1 MFFSTKAGIVYSVHM
16 KRLKTESF
24 LRANESE
31 KEDTE
36 TKEPVIFLGYTY
48 RQLYFRLNSLAV
60 FLHLIN
66 FIGIIAAYFDRLQHI
81 EARYVFVSPT
91 VDLRWTNYALV
102 RADSVA
108 TKCREIDDSLFF
120 KATSP
125 ALSDAT
131 RQAVSQFIPQRA
143 AYPNFMD
150 LYDFSGLTV
159 VQYNRAGNTINL
171 DFMMA
176 VFCALSAAFQ
186 LAHMGLLYYSDGN
199 FPRFMHYLE
208 YAFSSPLMVMVMAVN
223 VGILELFTVVSLA
236 GLFCG
241 MNLLGLCAEVMLHF
255 ADQITKQ
262 RGVYL
267 GLCVLVHFFGWVL
280 FFLAIVPIWLQ
291 FTYVVQC
298 SEHHGTPDYAYAA
311 IVVESILFGFF
322 GILQAAGVSEK
333 ISHHLGN
340 LATPFPPSTLFRY
353 DSMHAL
359 LSVVAKTMLAW
370 LLIGPALSVHMDR
383 MGAF

>member
-1 MFFSTKAGIVYSVHM
+1 MR
-16 KRLKTESF
+16 RLKTEGF
-24 LRANESE
+24 LRANELGSV
-31 KEDTE
+31 DTE
-36 TKEPVIFLGYTY
+36 TKEAVICMGYTY
-48 RQLYFRLNSLAV
+48 QQLYFRLNSLAV
-60 FLHLIN
+60 SLHLIN

-81 EARYVFVSPT
+81 ESRYVFVSPT

-120 KATSP
+120 QATSP
-125 ALSDAT
+125 ALPDAT
-131 RQAVSQFIPQRA
+131 RQAVSQFIPPRA

-150 LYDFSGLTV
+150 LYDFSNLAV
-159 VQYNRAGNTINL
+159 VQYNRSGNTINL
-171 DFMMA
+171 DIMMA
-176 VFCALSAAFQ
+176 VFCVLSAVFQ
-186 LAHMGLLYYSDGN
+186 LAHMGLLYSDGN

-255 ADQITKQ
+255 ADQISKQ
-262 RGVYL
+262 RIVYL
-267 GLCVLVHFFGWVL
+267 GLCALVHFFGWVL

-291 FTYVVQC
+291 FTHVVQC

-311 IVVESILFGFF
+311 IVVESILFGLF
-322 GILQAAGVSEK
+322 GALQLGGLYEK
-333 ISHHLGN
+333 ISHHLRYA
-340 LATPFPPSTLFRY
+340 ATPFPPSTLFRY

-370 LLIGPALSVHMDR
+370 LLIGPALSVHMER
-383 MGAF
+383 MDVQGVYV

>member
-1 MFFSTKAGIVYSVHM
+1 M
-16 KRLKTESF
+16 
-24 LRANESE
+24 N
-31 KEDTE
+31 TE
-36 TKEPVIFLGYTY
+36 TKEAVIFFGYTY
-48 RQLYFRLNSLAV
+48 QQLYFRLNSLAV
-60 FLHLIN
+60 SLHLIN

-81 EARYVFVSPT
+81 DARYVFVSPT

-102 RADSVA
+102 RADSVE

-131 RQAVSQFIPQRA
+131 RQAVSQFIPPRA

-159 VQYNRAGNTINL
+159 VQYNRSGNTINL

-186 LAHMGLLYYSDGN
+186 LAHMGLLNSDGN

-255 ADQITKQ
+255 ADQISKQ
-262 RGVYL
+262 RTVYL
-267 GLCVLVHFFGWVL
+267 GLCALVHFFGWVL
-280 FFLAIVPIWLQ
+280 FFLAMVPIWLQ
-291 FTYVVQC
+291 FKHVVTC

-311 IVVESILFGFF
+311 IVVESLLFGFF
-322 GILQAAGVSEK
+322 GILQAAGVFEK